1 MKLLSFI
8 RLGKSS
14 FGAVVNDGVIDLTG
28 KLDPDVNS
36 IKDLISLDMQ
46 DQAEEYIAGKSKD
59 FSLSDISLL
68 PVIPDPQKIMCV
80 GLNYMEHKKETGRP
94 DVDNP
99 TIFTRFADSQVAHLQ
114 PMIKPDK
121 SERFDYE

>member
-46 DQAEEYIAGKSKD
+46 DQAE
-59 FSLSDISLL
+59 
-68 PVIPDPQKIMCV
+68 
-80 GLNYMEHKKETGRP
+80 
-94 DVDNP
+94 
-99 TIFTRFADSQVAHLQ
+99 
-114 PMIKPDK
+114 
-121 SERFDYE
+121 

>member
-59 FSLSDISLL
+59 F
-68 PVIPDPQKIMCV
+68 
-80 GLNYMEHKKETGRP
+80 
-94 DVDNP
+94 
-99 TIFTRFADSQVAHLQ
+99 
-114 PMIKPDK
+114 
-121 SERFDYE
+121 